1 MKQGWSV
8 HLALLVIGV
17 IHGANYSIAKIAM
30 PEFIKPYAFILLR
43 LGPAVILYG
52 ILFFLKS
59 RERIQWKHIPT
70 LALCGFFG
78 AAFNQLTFFK
88 GLSLT
93 SPINAALIMILVP
106 VFTMIMAGFFLKEM
120 ISWLKIVG
128 VALGIGGAAYI
139 ILEGSLKTGSLVFS
153 NGDILVFLNALSYAI
168 YLVMIKPLTRI
179 YHPLTV
185 VLWTFGFGLL
195 LSLPFGWNELM
206 QVKWSLMPQQAIL
219 SVVYVIIFTTCITYL
234 LNAYAMVHASATLV
248 SAYIF
253 VQPVFATLFAT
264 MWGSDRLT
272 VSKLLAGSLIFA
284 GVFLVSD
291 PFKAFTKNKT
301 T

>member
-1 MKQGWSV
+1 MKQGFSV
-8 HLALLVIGV
+8 HAALLTIGI

-30 PEFIKPYAFILLR
+30 PEYIQPYAFIMLR
-43 LGPAVILYG
+43 LGPAVLLYG
-52 ILFFLKS
+52 ILYGLGS
-59 RERIQWKHIPT
+59 RERIQWKHLPT

-106 VFTMIMAGFFLKEM
+106 VFTMLMAGFFLKERL
-120 ISWLKIVG
+120 SWLKILG

-139 ILEGSLKTGSLVFS
+139 ILEGSLKTGNIVFS
-153 NGDILVFLNALSYAI
+153 NGDILVFLNAVSYAI

-185 VLWTFGFGLL
+185 VLWTFSFGFIF
-195 LSLPFGWNELM
+195 SLPFGWNELM
-206 QVKWSLMPQQAIL
+206 QVQWTQMPQEAIL
-219 SVVYVIIFTTCITYL
+219 SVLYVIIFTTCITYL

-253 VQPVFATLFAT
+253 VQPIFATLFAS
-264 MWGSDRLT
+264 MWGSDRLS

-291 PFKAFTKNKT
+291 PFKTFSKNRT